1 MSQFWIAVGVVVAI
15 AAVTAPLAAIVL
27 VSIASKREE
36 SASSLSRQASGPI
49 TASARRLL
57 GYRSDFIAPAAASL
71 SEPDLEVRFAHASRS
86 LPDSRQFP
94 ARRQPQP
101 RSVGVDDRQPAGV

>member
-1 MSQFWIAVGVVVAI
+1 MSQLWIAVGVVIAI

-36 SASSLSRQASGPI
+36 SASSLSRQAPGPI

-57 GYRSDFIAPAAASL
+57 AYRSDFITPASASVG
-71 SEPDLEVRFAHASRS
+71 EPHLEVRFAHASRS

-94 ARRQPQP
+94 AGRQSQP
-101 RSVGVDDRQPAGV
+101 RSVGADDRQPAGV